1 MRAAAVAI
9 VFIFG
14 AAVILVF
21 ANSLNSWV
29 LGGLIGGLAAL
40 LISIPISV
48 MLFTFLSRRHDL
60 KLQTLHQELGEMG
73 YVDLDERG
81 YEEIYETDA
90 YVLSD
95 EEYYNQVVNRRMADV
110 RALPAAGQSQV
121 SANREFNERTGRTTQ
136 NNKRPSQ
143 VLPQGRGKGTPTRD
157 LSSDRYQSRRSMYE
171 VNAMRSR
178 YQTAAL
184 RTARREAQQFG
195 KEEMIPPHT
204 QAPTKRV
211 SPGRTSQPLAG
222 QPTHSRQAR
231 PAPELPQQQLVAN
244 PNDSNR
250 PIGTT
255 SGQQNG
261 PRRTISSGEL
271 YSANR
276 PPRTDALYTDD
287 LQADRPRVRSSYP
300 ETDSLRLHPQTGQ
313 MARNPQLGEPLRNPE
328 MMTGDLKTPLVRR
341 APYLYED
348 DPLRE
353 ELAQQID
360 GRPIVRRSSRNLQ
373 AEDDD

>member
-48 MLFTFLSRRHDL
+48 MLFTFLSRHHDL
-60 KLQTLHQELGEMG
+60 KLQAIHQELGEMG
-73 YVDLDERG
+73 YVDLDENG
-81 YEEIYETDA
+81 YEELYETGA

-95 EEYYNQVVNRRMADV
+95 EEYYNQAENRRMADV
-110 RALPAAGQSQV
+110 RALPAAGQSQ
-121 SANREFNERTGRTTQ
+121 ATAKREFTERTGRSNQST
-136 NNKRPSQ
+136 KRPSQ
-143 VLPQGRGKGTPTRD
+143 ALPQGRGKGTPTQD
-157 LSSDRYQSRRSMYE
+157 LSSDRPQSRRSMYE

-178 YQTAAL
+178 FQTAAL
-184 RTARREAQQFG
+184 HAARLEAQQF
-195 KEEMIPPHT
+195 EDVEVIQPH
-204 QAPTKRV
+204 APNKRV
-211 SPGRTSQPLAG
+211 PPGRTSQPLAG
-222 QPTHSRQAR
+222 QATRSRQVPSDGSHR
-231 PAPELPQQQLVAN
+231 TFDP
-244 PNDSNR
+244 
-250 PIGTT
+250 T

-276 PPRTDALYTDD
+276 PPRTDALHTDD
-287 LQADRPRVRSSYP
+287 LQADRRRIRSSYP
-300 ETDSLRLHPQTGQ
+300 ETDSLRMRPQTGQ
-313 MARNPQLGEPLRNPE
+313 MARHPQSGDPLRGPD
-328 MMTGDLKTPLVRR
+328 MMTGTLKTPLVRR

-360 GRPIVRRSSRNLQ
+360 GGPIVRRSSRNLQ
-373 AEDDD
+373 PEDED